1 MKNKRL
7 SFRLISVLSFT
18 ALFVWGVS
26 TAVAWW
32 QVRSEVND
40 VFDAQ
45 QILFAERLANS
56 DLSHILLEHVEDI
69 NKIQPHS
76 FKKNYDDDALAFAIF
91 SKDGKRLL
99 TDGRNGDNFV
109 FDNEIGFAKGYMLND
124 DDEWRIFWQPVANG
138 NLIIAVGQELDY
150 REDLIEE
157 MIFGQM
163 WIWFASLP
171 ILIIVLG
178 WLIHKELRPIKRLSQ
193 EVQTRKSGD
202 VSLLNTEGLPV
213 EILPLVKNLNQFFD
227 RTSAMLQRE
236 RRFTSDAAH
245 ELRSPLAAL
254 RIQTE
259 VAQLAGDDRE
269 LREQALLHLTQGIDR
284 ASQLIEQL
292 LTLSKLDNLQELEE
306 LQPIDWE
313 GIIQSLIAERY
324 FVAEKRKITLAFEKE
339 SEPKQKQGQPILV
352 SLMLRNLLDN
362 AIKYCPEETTVLV
375 KIASSQ
381 IIVEDNGGGVEPED
395 LKKLGQRFYRP
406 AGQNE
411 KGSGLGLSIV
421 MRIAELHGFKVRLE
435 NVIKEGQRIGLK
447 AQIFL

>member
-1 MKNKRL
+1 MKNRSL
-7 SFRLISVLSFT
+7 TLRLISVLSLT
-18 ALFVWGVS
+18 ALLVWFGS
-26 TAVAWW
+26 MLMAWW
-32 QVRSEVND
+32 QVRHDVNK

-45 QILFAERLANS
+45 QVLFAERLANS
-56 DLSHILLEHVEDI
+56 DLSAILLESSTKLDK
-69 NKIQPHS
+69 NSQS
-76 FKKNYDDDALAFAIF
+76 ALKKSYDDDALAFAIF
-91 SKDGKRLL
+91 SKTGKLL
-99 TDGRNGDNFV
+99 FSDGRNGKDFIFNYKTGFY
-109 FDNEIGFAKGYMLND
+109 NENIYD
-124 DDEWRIFWQPVANG
+124 DDDKWRIFWRTAANG
-138 NLIIAVGQELDY
+138 ELFIAVGQELDY

-193 EVQTRKSGD
+193 EVQRRKSGD

-259 VAQLAGDDRE
+259 VAQLANDDAS
-269 LREQALLHLTQGIDR
+269 LREQALIHLTQGIDR

-292 LTLSKLDNLQELEE
+292 LTLSRLDNLQALET
-306 LQPIDWE
+306 LQPLDWE
-313 GIIQSLIAERY
+313 AIVQSLISERY
-324 FVAEKRKITLAFEKE
+324 FVAEKRKITLVFEKE
-339 SEPKQKQGQPILV
+339 SEPKQKQGQSILV

-362 AIKYCPEETTVLV
+362 AIKYCPEETTVSV

-381 IIVEDNGGGVEPED
+381 IIIEDNGGGVEPED

-421 MRIAELHGFKVRLE
+421 MRIAELHGFKVWLE
-435 NVIKEGQRIGLK
+435 NVVKEGRRIGLK
-447 AQIFL
+447 AIISL